1 MRRVIRQIL
10 SEEIENLKMIKFLD
24 NVVLFLLDDLYVKEG
39 FDGIVSF
46 GSVGEMDDLN
56 IFNSERDTIIND
68 ENEFRKLGWEFVYDE
83 NDEDD
88 SYYYRVDQPQYT
100 YSYYDFSDQVI
111 YDWLDSLVESNQLS
125 YDENLGDH
133 GEWVVNNPD
142 LILKSKSNLFSCGLW
157 RNELYKS
164 YEIYNCGNTTN
175 RVVIMRELDRIFDIE
190 STEQMDYVLNK
201 FFKLLPEKIESMGV
215 KVKKDSL
222 WNSDNSLNEG
232 VIDDF
237 IEFGKDELSLSD
249 DFKVNLVNNRNN
261 METLGNYDIQNK
273 EINVLSKNRA
283 LPDII
288 RSIAHEMV
296 HHRQNSNGDLRGTEE
311 EGEDGSP
318 WEDEANAKAGEMV
331 RKFGVDNPEIYDL

>member
-1 MRRVIRQIL
+1 MRGVIRQIL
-10 SEEIENLKMIKFLD
+10 SEEIENLKIKKFLD
-24 NVVLFLLDDLYVKEG
+24 EVVLLFLNDLYVKEG

-100 YSYYDFSDQVI
+100 YSYDEFSDQVI

-175 RVVIMRELDRIFDIE
+175 RITIMKNLDNYGIS
-190 STEQMDYVLNK
+190 STKEMDYILNN
-201 FFKLLPEKIESMGV
+201 FFKLLPEKLESMGV
-215 KVKKDSL
+215 KVKKDTHQNTNNTLSE
-222 WNSDNSLNEG
+222 SI
-232 VIDDF
+232 VDDF
-237 IEFGKDELSLSD
+237 IEFGMDELSLPN
-249 DFKVNLVNNRNN
+249 DFKINLVNNRNN
-261 METLGNYDIQNK
+261 METLGNYDMVNK

-283 LPDII
+283 IPDII

-311 EGEDGSP
+311 ENEDGSP
-318 WEDEANAKAGEMV
+318 WEDEANAKAGELV
-331 RKFGVDNPEIYDL
+331 RKFGSKNPEIYDL